1 MVHTLIWFVV
11 ASSIWTPLQHPN
23 PNWQASWIEWSLPGH
38 WPLYTLPLG
47 EVELNAA
54 SQNVWHIALFW
65 SVPNSWPIDASKIR
79 ERNIWKVY
87 YAIIFI
93 FCFYV
98 NFTVYILTNQRT
110 NVAATCQRI
119 FCTRS
124 NRILRL
130 GLDRI
135 DQQGTLVHSRG

>member
-87 YAIIFI
+87 YAIVFI
-93 FCFYV
+93 FLFLRKFYSIYTYQSAHQCSCDMSK
-98 NFTVYILTNQRT
+98 NFLHPQQPHTSSRT
-110 NVAATCQRI
+110 WSDWSA
-119 FCTRS
+119 
-124 NRILRL
+124 
-130 GLDRI
+130 GHP
-135 DQQGTLVHSRG
+135 GTQ